1 MANSRNWKLTGFLLQ
16 ISFERKA
23 LVTWWHKEAMPPT
36 FVDLFEYLL
45 DNADVW
51 QRPLRTDEEEEEEEE
66 EEAGDNAFIVGL
78 EWRFFVPEPA
88 KFSKADP
95 FFNPAAHKEE
105 EGNTCETCHRAPKAP
120 NKRSCAGCLLEFAK
134 EGRTPPGYIRNRAQ
148 RLRPACRICGEKPA
162 RKNATKCESCVYM
175 ASTKAC
181 EACGAT
187 GVKIAKGYCPA
198 CVKRARKG
206 E

>member
-1 MANSRNWKLTGFLLQ
+1 MA
-16 ISFERKA
+16 
-23 LVTWWHKEAMPPT
+23 WWHEEPTTPT
-36 FVDLFEYLL
+36 FLDLFEYLL
-45 DNADVW
+45 AHADVW
-51 QRPLRTDEEEEEEEE
+51 QRPLRTEVAAD
-66 EEAGDNAFIVGL
+66 DDDDVSPMIMSL
-78 EWRFFVPEPA
+78 EWRFVAPGPSMFT
-88 KFSKADP
+88 KADP
-95 FFNPAAHKEE
+95 FFNPDQRKRKREE
-105 EGNTCETCHRAPKAP
+105 EEEDEDEGSCETCHRAPRAP

-134 EGRTPPGYIRNRAQ
+134 EGRTPPGFIRNRAQ
-148 RLRPACRICGEKPA
+148 TLRPACRVCGEKPA
-162 RKNATKCESCVYM
+162 RKNGTKCESCVYM